1 MRSIFIKKGLEK
13 LKILKNSNLTYILFI
28 TLFLGCFQSNLNDS
42 NYVARFGENYL
53 PKEKFNQLIGNYQ
66 ISDSLTK
73 ANEVINEWAFSKIL
87 LSKASL
93 NLDQKKLD
101 SLSQLAEEFKNI
113 LYIDYYVEALLNS
126 KTNLEIDSLE
136 IDSVYNLRK
145 NLMQLNA
152 SIYKYLII
160 EISKD
165 FSDFNKVKQSVLRF
179 SLEDQKYIDSISFR
193 FKTYKIKNKKWSN
206 DKQLINDLNF
216 IARNRL
222 INLKKSKFYQF
233 EDSLSLYL
241 IKIIDSKSQGD
252 ISPKSYVASTLK
264 QMILNE
270 RKAIIMSQL
279 KNDIINDAIMN
290 NKFEIY

>member
-1 MRSIFIKKGLEK
+1 MKSIFIKKGLKK
-13 LKILKNSNLTYILFI
+13 LKNLKNSILIYVLFI
-28 TLFLGCFQSNLNDS
+28 TFLHACFQSNFNES

-53 PKEKFNQLIGNYQ
+53 SKEKFYQLIGNYQ
-66 ISDSLTK
+66 RSDSLTK
-73 ANEVINEWAFSKIL
+73 ANEVINEWALRKIL

-101 SLSQLAEEFKNI
+101 SLSQLADEFKNT
-113 LYIDYYVEALLNS
+113 LYVDYYVEALLNV

-145 NLMQLNA
+145 NQMQLNA

-165 FSDFNKVKQSVLRF
+165 FSDLNKVKQSVLRF
-179 SLEDQKYIDSISFR
+179 STEDQKYIDSISNR
-193 FKTYKIKNKKWSN
+193 FKTYKIKNKNWSN
-206 DKQLINDLNF
+206 DRQLIKDLNF
-216 IARNRL
+216 ISRNRL
-222 INLKKSKFYQF
+222 IDLKKSKFYQF

-241 IKIIDSKSQGD
+241 IKIIDSKTQGD
-252 ISPKSYVASTLK
+252 ISPKSYVVSTLK

-279 KNDIINDAIMN
+279 KNGILNEAIMN

>member
-1 MRSIFIKKGLEK
+1 MKSIFIKKGLKK
-13 LKILKNSNLTYILFI
+13 LKNLKNSILFYVLFI
-28 TLFLGCFQSNLNDS
+28 TFLHACFQSNFNES

-53 PKEKFNQLIGNYQ
+53 SKEKFYQLIGNYQ
-66 ISDSLTK
+66 RSDSLTK
-73 ANEVINEWAFSKIL
+73 ANEVINEWALRQIL

-101 SLSQLAEEFKNI
+101 SLSQLADEFKNT
-113 LYIDYYVEALLNS
+113 LYVDYYVEALLNV

-136 IDSVYNLRK
+136 IDSIYNLRK
-145 NLMQLNA
+145 NQMQLNA

-165 FSDFNKVKQSVLRF
+165 FSDLNKVKQSVLRF
-179 SLEDQKYIDSISFR
+179 STEDQKYIDSISNR
-193 FKTYKIKNKKWSN
+193 FKTYKIKNKNWSN
-206 DKQLINDLNF
+206 DRQLIKDLNF
-216 IARNRL
+216 ISRNRL
-222 INLKKSKFYQF
+222 IDLKKSKFYQF

-241 IKIIDSKSQGD
+241 IKIIDSKTQGD
-252 ISPKSYVASTLK
+252 ISPKSYVVSTLK

-279 KNDIINDAIMN
+279 KNGILNEAIMN

>member
-1 MRSIFIKKGLEK
+1 MKSIFIKKGLKK
-13 LKILKNSNLTYILFI
+13 LKNLKNSILIYVLFI
-28 TLFLGCFQSNLNDS
+28 TFLHACFQSNFNES

-53 PKEKFNQLIGNYQ
+53 SKEKFYQLIGNYQ
-66 ISDSLTK
+66 RSDSLTK
-73 ANEVINEWAFSKIL
+73 ANEVINEWALRKIL

-101 SLSQLAEEFKNI
+101 SLSQLADEFKNT
-113 LYIDYYVEALLNS
+113 LYVDYYVEALLNV

-136 IDSVYNLRK
+136 IDSIYNLRK
-145 NLMQLNA
+145 NQMQLNA

-165 FSDFNKVKQSVLRF
+165 FSDLNKVKQSVLRF
-179 SLEDQKYIDSISFR
+179 STEDQKYIDSISNR
-193 FKTYKIKNKKWSN
+193 FKTYKIKNKNWSN
-206 DKQLINDLNF
+206 DRQLIKDLNF
-216 IARNRL
+216 ISRNRL
-222 INLKKSKFYQF
+222 IDLKKSKFYQF

-241 IKIIDSKSQGD
+241 IKIIDSKTQGD
-252 ISPKSYVASTLK
+252 ISPKSYVVSTLK

-279 KNDIINDAIMN
+279 KNGILNEAIMN

>member
-1 MRSIFIKKGLEK
+1 MKSIFIKKGLKK
-13 LKILKNSNLTYILFI
+13 LKNLKNSILIYVLFI
-28 TLFLGCFQSNLNDS
+28 TFLHACFQSNFNES
-42 NYVARFGENYL
+42 NYVARFGDNYL
-53 PKEKFNQLIGNYQ
+53 SKEKFYQLIGNYQ
-66 ISDSLTK
+66 RSDSLTK
-73 ANEVINEWAFSKIL
+73 ANEVINEWALRKIL

-101 SLSQLAEEFKNI
+101 SLSQLADEFKNT
-113 LYIDYYVEALLNS
+113 LYVDYYVEALLNV

-136 IDSVYNLRK
+136 IDSIYNLRK
-145 NLMQLNA
+145 NQMQLNA

-165 FSDFNKVKQSVLRF
+165 FSDLNKVKQSVLRF
-179 SLEDQKYIDSISFR
+179 STEDQKYIDSISNR
-193 FKTYKIKNKKWSN
+193 FKTYKIKNKNWSN
-206 DKQLINDLNF
+206 DRQLIKDLNF
-216 IARNRL
+216 ISRNRL
-222 INLKKSKFYQF
+222 IDLKKSKFYQF

-252 ISPKSYVASTLK
+252 ISPKSYVVSTLK

-279 KNDIINDAIMN
+279 KNGILNEAIMN

>member
-1 MRSIFIKKGLEK
+1 MKSIFIKKGLKK
-13 LKILKNSNLTYILFI
+13 LKKLKNSILIYLLFI
-28 TLFLGCFQSNLNDS
+28 TFLLGCFQSNFNES

-53 PKEKFNQLIGNYQ
+53 SKEKFYQLIGNYQ
-66 ISDSLTK
+66 RSDSLTK
-73 ANEVINEWAFSKIL
+73 ANEVINEWALKEIL

-101 SLSQLAEEFKNI
+101 SLSQLADEFKNT
-113 LYIDYYVEALLNS
+113 LYVDYYVEALLDV

-136 IDSVYNLRK
+136 IDSIYNLRK
-145 NLMQLNA
+145 NQMQLNA

-165 FSDFNKVKQSVLRF
+165 FSDLNKIKQSVLRF
-179 SLEDQKYIDSISFR
+179 STEDQKYLDSISNR
-193 FKTYKIKNKKWSN
+193 FKTYKIKNKNWSN
-206 DKQLINDLNF
+206 DRQLIKDLNF
-216 IARNRL
+216 ISRNRL
-222 INLKKSKFYQF
+222 IDLKKSKFYQF

-241 IKIIDSKSQGD
+241 IKIIDSKTQGD
-252 ISPKSYVASTLK
+252 ISPKSYVVSTLK

-279 KNDIINDAIMN
+279 KNGILNEAIMN

>member
-1 MRSIFIKKGLEK
+1 MKSIFIKKGLKK
-13 LKILKNSNLTYILFI
+13 LKNLKNSILIYVLFI
-28 TLFLGCFQSNLNDS
+28 TFLHACFQSNFNES

-53 PKEKFNQLIGNYQ
+53 SKEKFYQLIGNYQ
-66 ISDSLTK
+66 RSDSLTK
-73 ANEVINEWAFSKIL
+73 ANEVINEWALKEIL

-101 SLSQLAEEFKNI
+101 SLSQLADEFKNT
-113 LYIDYYVEALLNS
+113 LYVDYYVEALLNV

-136 IDSVYNLRK
+136 IDSIYNLRK
-145 NLMQLNA
+145 NQMQLNA

-165 FSDFNKVKQSVLRF
+165 FSDLNKVKQSVLRF
-179 SLEDQKYIDSISFR
+179 STEDQKYIDSISNR
-193 FKTYKIKNKKWSN
+193 FKTYKIKNKNWSN
-206 DKQLINDLNF
+206 DRQLIKDLNF
-216 IARNRL
+216 ISRNRL
-222 INLKKSKFYQF
+222 IDLKKSKFYQF

-241 IKIIDSKSQGD
+241 IKIIDSKTQGD
-252 ISPKSYVASTLK
+252 ISPKSYVVSTLK

-279 KNDIINDAIMN
+279 KNGILNEAIMN

>member
-1 MRSIFIKKGLEK
+1 MSIFIKKGLKK
-13 LKILKNSNLTYILFI
+13 LKNLKNSILIYVLFI
-28 TLFLGCFQSNLNDS
+28 TFLHACFQSNFNES

-53 PKEKFNQLIGNYQ
+53 SKEKFYQLIGNYQ
-66 ISDSLTK
+66 RSDSLTK
-73 ANEVINEWAFSKIL
+73 ANEVINEWALRKIL

-101 SLSQLAEEFKNI
+101 SLSQLADEFKNT
-113 LYIDYYVEALLNS
+113 LYVDYYVEALLNV

-136 IDSVYNLRK
+136 IDSIYNLRK
-145 NLMQLNA
+145 NQMQLNA

-165 FSDFNKVKQSVLRF
+165 FSDLNKVKQSVLRF
-179 SLEDQKYIDSISFR
+179 STEDQKYIDSISNR
-193 FKTYKIKNKKWSN
+193 FKTYKIKNKNWSN
-206 DKQLINDLNF
+206 DRQLIKDLNF
-216 IARNRL
+216 ISRNRL
-222 INLKKSKFYQF
+222 IDLKKSKFYQF

-241 IKIIDSKSQGD
+241 IKIIDSKTQGD
-252 ISPKSYVASTLK
+252 ISPKSYVVSTLK

-279 KNDIINDAIMN
+279 KNGILNEAIMN
-290 NKFEIY
+290 NKLEIY

>member
-73 ANEVINEWAFSKIL
+73 ANEVINEWALSKIL

-165 FSDFNKVKQSVLRF
+165 FSDLNKVKQSVLRF
-179 SLEDQKYIDSISFR
+179 SEKDQKYIDSISYR
-193 FKTYKIKNKKWSN
+193 FKTYKIKNQNWSN
-206 DKQLINDLNF
+206 DRQLINDLNF
-216 IARNRL
+216 ISRNQL
-222 INLKKSKFYQF
+222 IYLKKSKFYQF

-252 ISPKSYVASTLK
+252 ISPKSYVLSTLK

>member
-1 MRSIFIKKGLEK
+1 MKSIFIKKGLKK
-13 LKILKNSNLTYILFI
+13 LKNLKNSILIYVLFI
-28 TLFLGCFQSNLNDS
+28 TFLHACFQSNFNES

-53 PKEKFNQLIGNYQ
+53 SKEKFYQLIGNYQ
-66 ISDSLTK
+66 RSDSLTK
-73 ANEVINEWAFSKIL
+73 ANEVINEWALKEIL

-101 SLSQLAEEFKNI
+101 SLSQLADEFKNT
-113 LYIDYYVEALLNS
+113 LYVDYYVEALLNV

-136 IDSVYNLRK
+136 IDSIYNLRK
-145 NLMQLNA
+145 NQMQLNA

-165 FSDFNKVKQSVLRF
+165 FSDLNKVKQSVLRF
-179 SLEDQKYIDSISFR
+179 STEDQKYIDSISNR
-193 FKTYKIKNKKWSN
+193 FKTYKIKNKNWSN
-206 DKQLINDLNF
+206 DRQLIKDLNF
-216 IARNRL
+216 ISRNRL
-222 INLKKSKFYQF
+222 IDLKKSKFYQF

-241 IKIIDSKSQGD
+241 IKIIDSKTQGD
-252 ISPKSYVASTLK
+252 ISPKSYVVSTLK

-279 KNDIINDAIMN
+279 KNGILNEAIMN
-290 NKFEIY
+290 NKLEIY

>member
-1 MRSIFIKKGLEK
+1 MKSIFIKKGLKK
-13 LKILKNSNLTYILFI
+13 LKNLKNSILIYVLFI
-28 TLFLGCFQSNLNDS
+28 TFLHGCFQSNFNES
-42 NYVARFGENYL
+42 NYVARFGDNYL
-53 PKEKFNQLIGNYQ
+53 SKEKFYQLIGNYQ
-66 ISDSLTK
+66 RSDSLTK
-73 ANEVINEWAFSKIL
+73 ANEVINEWALRKIL

-101 SLSQLAEEFKNI
+101 SLSQLADEFKNT
-113 LYIDYYVEALLNS
+113 LYVDYYVEALLNV

-136 IDSVYNLRK
+136 IDSIYNLRK
-145 NLMQLNA
+145 NQMQLNA

-165 FSDFNKVKQSVLRF
+165 FSDLNKVKQSVLRF
-179 SLEDQKYIDSISFR
+179 STEDQKYIDSISNR
-193 FKTYKIKNKKWSN
+193 FKTYKIKNKNWSN
-206 DKQLINDLNF
+206 DRQLIKDLNF
-216 IARNRL
+216 ISRNRL
-222 INLKKSKFYQF
+222 IDLKKSKFYQF

-241 IKIIDSKSQGD
+241 IKIIDSKTQGD
-252 ISPKSYVASTLK
+252 ISPKSYVVSTLK

-279 KNDIINDAIMN
+279 KNGILNEAIMN

>member
-1 MRSIFIKKGLEK
+1 MKSIFIKKGLKK
-13 LKILKNSNLTYILFI
+13 LKNLKNSILIYLLFI
-28 TLFLGCFQSNLNDS
+28 TFLHACFQSNFNES

-53 PKEKFNQLIGNYQ
+53 SKEKFYQLIGNYQ
-66 ISDSLTK
+66 RSDSLTK
-73 ANEVINEWAFSKIL
+73 ANEVINEWALRKIL

-101 SLSQLAEEFKNI
+101 SLSQLADEFKNT
-113 LYIDYYVEALLNS
+113 LYVDYYVEALLNV

-145 NLMQLNA
+145 NQMQLNA

-165 FSDFNKVKQSVLRF
+165 FSDLNKVKQSVLRF
-179 SLEDQKYIDSISFR
+179 STEDQKYIDSISNR
-193 FKTYKIKNKKWSN
+193 FKTYKIKNKNWSN
-206 DKQLINDLNF
+206 DRQLIKDLNF
-216 IARNRL
+216 ISRNRL
-222 INLKKSKFYQF
+222 IDLKKSKFYQF

-241 IKIIDSKSQGD
+241 IKIIDSKTQGD
-252 ISPKSYVASTLK
+252 ISPKSYVVSTLK

-279 KNDIINDAIMN
+279 KNGILNEAIMN

>member
-252 ISPKSYVASTLK
+252 ISPKSYVLSTLK

>member
-1 MRSIFIKKGLEK
+1 MKSIFIKKGLKK
-13 LKILKNSNLTYILFI
+13 LKNLKNSILIYVLFI
-28 TLFLGCFQSNLNDS
+28 TFLHACFQSNFNES
-42 NYVARFGENYL
+42 NYVARFGDNYL
-53 PKEKFNQLIGNYQ
+53 SKEKFYQLIGNYQ
-66 ISDSLTK
+66 RSDSLTK
-73 ANEVINEWAFSKIL
+73 ANEVINEWALRKIL

-101 SLSQLAEEFKNI
+101 SLSQLADEFKNT
-113 LYIDYYVEALLNS
+113 LYVDYYVEALLNV

-145 NLMQLNA
+145 NQMQLNA

-165 FSDFNKVKQSVLRF
+165 FSDLNKVKQSVLRF
-179 SLEDQKYIDSISFR
+179 STEDQKYIDSISNR
-193 FKTYKIKNKKWSN
+193 FKTYKIKNKNWSN
-206 DKQLINDLNF
+206 DRQLIKDLNF
-216 IARNRL
+216 ISRNRL
-222 INLKKSKFYQF
+222 IDLKKSKFYQF

-241 IKIIDSKSQGD
+241 IKIIDSKTQGD
-252 ISPKSYVASTLK
+252 ISPKSYVVSTLK

-279 KNDIINDAIMN
+279 KNGILNEAIMN

>member
-1 MRSIFIKKGLEK
+1 MKSIFIKKGLKK
-13 LKILKNSNLTYILFI
+13 LKKLKNSILFYLLFI
-28 TLFLGCFQSNLNDS
+28 TFLLGCFQSNFNES

-53 PKEKFNQLIGNYQ
+53 SKEKFYQLIGNYQ
-66 ISDSLTK
+66 RSDSLTK
-73 ANEVINEWAFSKIL
+73 ANEVINEWALRKIL

-101 SLSQLAEEFKNI
+101 SLSQLADEFKNT
-113 LYIDYYVEALLNS
+113 LYVDYYVEALLNA

-136 IDSVYNLRK
+136 IDSIYKLRK
-145 NLMQLNA
+145 NQMQLNA

-165 FSDFNKVKQSVLRF
+165 FSDLNKIKQSVLRF
-179 SLEDQKYIDSISFR
+179 STEDQKYLDSISNR
-193 FKTYKIKNKKWSN
+193 FKTYKIKNKNWSN
-206 DKQLINDLNF
+206 DRQLTKDLNF
-216 IARNRL
+216 ISRNRL
-222 INLKKSKFYQF
+222 IDLKKSKFYQF

-279 KNDIINDAIMN
+279 KNGILNEAIMN

>member
-1 MRSIFIKKGLEK
+1 MKSIFTKKGLKK
-13 LKILKNSNLTYILFI
+13 LKNLKNSILIYVLFI
-28 TLFLGCFQSNLNDS
+28 TFLFGCFQSNFNES

-53 PKEKFNQLIGNYQ
+53 SKEKFYQLIGNYQ
-66 ISDSLTK
+66 RSDSLNK
-73 ANEVINEWAFSKIL
+73 ANEVINEWALSKIL

-113 LYIDYYVEALLNS
+113 LYVDYYVEALLNA

-136 IDSVYNLRK
+136 IDSIYNLRK
-145 NLMQLNA
+145 NQMQLNA

-165 FSDFNKVKQSVLRF
+165 FSDLNKVKQSVFRF
-179 SLEDQKYIDSISFR
+179 SAEDQKYIDSISTGL
-193 FKTYKIKNKKWSN
+193 KPYKIKNKNWSN
-206 DKQLINDLNF
+206 DRQLIKDLNF
-216 IARNRL
+216 ISRNRL
-222 INLKKSKFYQF
+222 NDLKKSKFYQF

-252 ISPKSYVASTLK
+252 ISPKSYVVSTLK

-270 RKAIIMSQL
+270 RKSVIMSQL
-279 KNDIINDAIMN
+279 KNGILNEAIMN

>member
-1 MRSIFIKKGLEK
+1 MKSIFIKKGLKK
-13 LKILKNSNLTYILFI
+13 LKNLKNSILIYVLFI
-28 TLFLGCFQSNLNDS
+28 TFLHGCFQSNFNES
-42 NYVARFGENYL
+42 NYVARFGDNYL
-53 PKEKFNQLIGNYQ
+53 SKEKFYQLIGNYQ
-66 ISDSLTK
+66 RSDSLTK
-73 ANEVINEWAFSKIL
+73 ANEVINEWALRKIL

-101 SLSQLAEEFKNI
+101 SLSQLADEFKNT
-113 LYIDYYVEALLNS
+113 LYVDYYVEALLNV

-136 IDSVYNLRK
+136 IDSIYNLRK
-145 NLMQLNA
+145 NQMQLNA

-165 FSDFNKVKQSVLRF
+165 FSDLNKVKQSVLRF
-179 SLEDQKYIDSISFR
+179 STEDQKYLDSISNR
-193 FKTYKIKNKKWSN
+193 FKTYKIKNKNWSN
-206 DKQLINDLNF
+206 DRQLIKDLNF
-216 IARNRL
+216 ISRNRL
-222 INLKKSKFYQF
+222 IDLKKSKFYQF

-241 IKIIDSKSQGD
+241 IKIIDSKTQGD
-252 ISPKSYVASTLK
+252 ISPKSYVVSTLK

-279 KNDIINDAIMN
+279 KNGILNEAIMN

>member
-1 MRSIFIKKGLEK
+1 MKSIFTKKGLKK
-13 LKILKNSNLTYILFI
+13 LKNLKNSILIYVLFI
-28 TLFLGCFQSNLNDS
+28 TFLHGCFQSNFNES

-53 PKEKFNQLIGNYQ
+53 SKEKFYQLIGNYQ
-66 ISDSLTK
+66 RSDSLTK
-73 ANEVINEWAFSKIL
+73 ANEVINEWALKEIL
-87 LSKASL
+87 LSRASL

-101 SLSQLAEEFKNI
+101 SLSQLADEFKNT
-113 LYIDYYVEALLNS
+113 LYVDYYVEALLNV

-136 IDSVYNLRK
+136 IDSIYNLRK
-145 NLMQLNA
+145 NQMQLNA

-165 FSDFNKVKQSVLRF
+165 FSDLNKVKQSVLRF
-179 SLEDQKYIDSISFR
+179 STEDQKYIDSISNR
-193 FKTYKIKNKKWSN
+193 FKTYKIKNKNWSN
-206 DKQLINDLNF
+206 DRQLIKDLNF
-216 IARNRL
+216 ISRNRL
-222 INLKKSKFYQF
+222 IDLKKSKFYQF

-241 IKIIDSKSQGD
+241 IKIIDSKTQGD
-252 ISPKSYVASTLK
+252 ISPKSYVVSTLK

-279 KNDIINDAIMN
+279 KNGILNEAIMN